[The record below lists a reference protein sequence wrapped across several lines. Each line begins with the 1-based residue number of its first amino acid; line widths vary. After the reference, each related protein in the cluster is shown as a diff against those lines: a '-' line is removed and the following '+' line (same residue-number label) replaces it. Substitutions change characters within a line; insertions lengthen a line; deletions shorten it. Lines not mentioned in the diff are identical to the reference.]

1 MDRKSIA
8 NNINYKGYIGRTI
21 ATDEKLTFKVGDEYK
36 FYHEV
41 ESWSGENC
49 TRDFIPET
57 TREYVYFFSCNNG
70 EGHEVDYDNEEECEI
85 LDAEGCNDEGEVL
98 VKDTCRMR
106 ITFVGTDDDFKEMGY
121 YSIDLERI

>member
-70 EGHEVDYDNEEECEI
+70 EG
-85 LDAEGCNDEGEVL
+85 EVL